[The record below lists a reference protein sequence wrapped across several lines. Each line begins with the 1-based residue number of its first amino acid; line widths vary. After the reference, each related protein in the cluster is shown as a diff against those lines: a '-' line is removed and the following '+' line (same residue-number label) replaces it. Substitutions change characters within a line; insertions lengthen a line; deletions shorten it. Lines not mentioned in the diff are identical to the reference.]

1 MIGIQI
7 IIGELGLYILMGQRV
22 YKGSR
27 GGACIP
33 KRDFPKFY
41 RIDKAGEL
49 NLEDAITERY
59 ELNNINEAIQRLK
72 DNQILGRA
80 IIEINKNAL

>member
-1 MIGIQI
+1 MPKFLASLIGLQHSS
-7 IIGELGLYILMGQRV
+7 EQDQSLVQRV

-59 ELNNINEAIQRLK
+59 ELNNINEAIR
-72 DNQILGRA
+72 IFRSGEAGRIVLNMA
-80 IIEINKNAL
+80 